1 MRKQGLSFNKKVRAF
16 NISLWFC
23 TKKNQQKTLSGPSGL
38 QTNKHIRKQDLL
50 FLKEKDKSLIKM
62 ISNYPINSFHVRI
75 IVDSDKKVTSR
86 VITQRVSERRMIP
99 FCLRNRATTT
109 TTTTTSLDEK
119 IKKNSRKIKITVNI
133 QNNKTTSPINFNRL
147 VDSIRFRTSPTFSM
161 NC

>member
-1 MRKQGLSFNKKVRAF
+1 MILH
-16 NISLWFC
+16 
-23 TKKNQQKTLSGPSGL
+23 KKNQQKTLSGPSGL

-62 ISNYPINSFHVRI
+62 ISNYPINSAHVRI

-109 TTTTTSLDEK
+109 TTTSLDEK
-119 IKKNSRKIKITVNI
+119 IKKK
-133 QNNKTTSPINFNRL
+133 QPENKNHRQHTKQQ
-147 VDSIRFRTSPTFSM
+147 DDFSD
-161 NC
+161 